1 VRPQGI
7 PPIAHLGRETLLAPV
22 QWDDAGWPQVGQQ
35 GRLRVV
41 MESPAFGPVSW
52 EPQPERDDFDGPQ
65 LAVAWNF
72 LGTPRTSVWSL
83 TDRPGA
89 LRLLGNEARLD
100 DGPPVA
106 FVGRRQEHFA
116 CEVATRIDFEPA
128 ADGEEAGLTVW
139 MNPSHHY
146 DLFVTRQDGQRRVT
160 VRRRIG
166 SLIADV
172 ARVSIEP
179 GPITL
184 TIQAEPDR
192 YTFGVSGKSGDQ
204 QILATGETRYL
215 APEVAGLFRGV
226 FFALY
231 ASGSGAAATAPAF
244 FEWFDYRVAA
254 QDSR

>member
-1 VRPQGI
+1 V
-7 PPIAHLGRETLLAPV
+7 
-22 QWDDAGWPQVGQQ
+22 
-35 GRLRVV
+35 
-41 MESPAFGPVSW
+41 W
-52 EPQPERDDFDGPQ
+52 E
-65 LAVAWNF
+65 L
-72 LGTPRTSVWSL
+72 S
-83 TDRPGA
+83 DRPGA

-116 CEVATRIDFEPA
+116 CEVATRIDFEPV

-139 MNPSHHY
+139 MNPLHHY
-146 DLFVTRQDGQRRVT
+146 DLFVTRQDGQRRVI

-166 SLIADV
+166 SLVADV

-184 TIQAEPDR
+184 IIQAEPDS

-215 APEVAGLFRGV
+215 APEVAGPFRGV

-231 ASGSGAAATAPAF
+231 ASGNGATATAPAF

>member
-1 VRPQGI
+1 
-7 PPIAHLGRETLLAPV
+7 
-22 QWDDAGWPQVGQQ
+22 
-35 GRLRVV
+35 

-65 LAVAWNF
+65 LGVAWNF
-72 LGTPRTSVWSL
+72 LGTPAPNVWELS
-83 TDRPGA
+83 DRPGA

-106 FVGRRQEHFA
+106 FVGRRQEHLA
-116 CEVATRIDFEPA
+116 CEVATRLDFEPT

-139 MNPSHHY
+139 TNPSHHY
-146 DLFVTRQDGQRRVT
+146 DLFVTRQDGERRVV

-166 SLIADV
+166 SLVADV
-172 ARVSIEP
+172 ARVAIEP
-179 GPITL
+179 GPVTL
-184 TIQAEPDR
+184 MIQAEPDH

-204 QILATGETRYL
+204 QVLATGETRYL
-215 APEVAGLFRGV
+215 APEVAGLFTGV

-231 ASGSGAAATAPAF
+231 ASGSGTAASVPAF

-254 QDSR
+254 QDSN

>member
-1 VRPQGI
+1 
-7 PPIAHLGRETLLAPV
+7 
-22 QWDDAGWPQVGQQ
+22 
-35 GRLRVV
+35 
-41 MESPAFGPVSW
+41 
-52 EPQPERDDFDGPQ
+52 
-65 LAVAWNF
+65 LAVAWSF
-72 LGTPRTSVWSL
+72 LVPPRASVWSP

-89 LRLLGNEARLD
+89 LRLLGNEAGLD
-100 DGPPVA
+100 DGTPVA

-116 CEVATRIDFEPA
+116 WEVATRIDFEPA

-146 DLFVTRQDGQRRVT
+146 DLFVTRRDGQRRVT

-215 APEVAGLFRGV
+215 APEVAGLFRGEV
-226 FFALY
+226 FALY
-231 ASGSGAAATAPAF
+231 ASGSGAAGTAPRVLQ
-244 FEWFDYRVAA
+244 WFDYRVAA